1 MNRLISILVL
11 TGLASSAFA
20 QSEVTPPEPISFPYE
35 PSNAVVRFDCTYV
48 NLKADGTSE
57 TMKHY
62 RVALLTDRAIRQY
75 AQDITVY
82 NLGYDTVEVISA
94 RVHLPSGEIVEV
106 DTSAIK
112 DVPMPAFDRFY
123 LENVREKIVTFPELT
138 KGAEIEVRY
147 KEITREP
154 PMDGEFNLTEY
165 LAHSDPIQEKYIQI
179 DAPEDIELK
188 WKVRSGEAQYLRTAN
203 GGIASH
209 VWSAVNV
216 PQVVPEPGMP
226 PMPEVTAQLLVSTID
241 DWETWSRWYFK
252 LSEPETVADDA
263 IRRQVAEL
271 TSGKSREDA
280 IRAIFYFVSNK
291 IRYVDTALTGKKA
304 GYRPESAAVT
314 FRNKYGVCRDKAALM
329 VSMLREAGVESN
341 IVLMNPVWKIDQDI
355 PADQFNHA
363 IVAVRDG
370 DQITYIDPTV
380 EKTVE
385 YLAANEQDRGV
396 LMCTK
401 EGTNLDWTAIEPP
414 ENNLY
419 EIKAKSKL
427 DENGLLK
434 SDLTISTK
442 GLPDLILRSHLQ
454 SMPPEE
460 REMMFKQLVQGI
472 SPKARL
478 NGIEFSDLMDFSSPV
493 TIKLSFSAED
503 FSISAG
509 EYLLFQVPGQAG
521 GMDFVSR
528 WFLGGSELTTRRY
541 DLSIISTFEVK
552 VQETLEYPDGWTVR
566 SLPEAFDMDFGDYRL
581 AREFKTDKQSVEVK
595 RVLDFSTLRIS
606 LDDYD
611 ELQTMLKKQD
621 QMGRGQ
627 VVLVRS

>member
-1 MNRLISILVL
+1 MFTMNRIIGILI
-11 TGLASSAFA
+11 FA
-20 QSEVTPPEPISFPYE
+20 GIAGVVFSQSEITPPPAISFPYE

-57 TMKHY
+57 TLKHY

-75 AQDITVY
+75 AQDVTVY

-94 RVHLPSGEIVEV
+94 LVHLPSGEIVEV

-112 DVPMPAFDRFY
+112 DVPMPAYDRFY
-123 LENVREKIVTFPELT
+123 LENVREKIITFPELT

-154 PMDGEFNLTEY
+154 PMDGEFNLTDY
-165 LAHSDPIQEKYIQI
+165 LAHTDPIQDKYIQI
-179 DAPEDIELK
+179 DAPEDMELK
-188 WKVRSGEAQYLRTAN
+188 WKVRSGEAQYLRTVN
-203 GGIASH
+203 NGIASH
-209 VWSAVNV
+209 VWTTSNV
-216 PQVVPEPGMP
+216 PQIVPEPGMP
-226 PMPEVTAQLLVSTID
+226 PIPEVTPELLVSTIK
-241 DWETWSRWYFK
+241 DWETWSRWYYN
-252 LSEPETVADDA
+252 LSEPETVADDE
-263 IRRQVAEL
+263 ICRQVAEL
-271 TSGKSREDA
+271 TAGKSREEA

-304 GYRPESAAVT
+304 GYKPESAPVT
-314 FRNKYGVCRDKAALM
+314 LRNKYGVCRDKAALM

-370 DQITYIDPTV
+370 DQVTYIDPTV

-434 SDLTISTK
+434 SNLTISTK

-460 REMMFKQLVQGI
+460 REMMFKQLIQGI
-472 SPKARL
+472 SPKAML
-478 NGIEFSDLMDFSSPV
+478 DSIEFSDLLDFSVPV
-493 TIKLSFSAED
+493 TIKLSFMAED
-503 FSISAG
+503 FSIPAG
-509 EYLLFQVPGQAG
+509 EYLLFQVPGQSG
-521 GMDFVSR
+521 GLDFVSH
-528 WFLGGSELTTRRY
+528 W
-541 DLSIISTFEVK
+541 
-552 VQETLEYPDGWTVR
+552 
-566 SLPEAFDMDFGDYRL
+566 
-581 AREFKTDKQSVEVK
+581 
-595 RVLDFSTLRIS
+595 
-606 LDDYD
+606 
-611 ELQTMLKKQD
+611 
-621 QMGRGQ
+621 
-627 VVLVRS
+627 